1 MRFVHLIVVAALV
14 SAAAY
19 VYKIKFEA
27 TLQAEQVAKLRAEIR
42 RERDAVAALRAQWAQ
57 LDNPDRIQGLSQR
70 HLHLRAIQPT
80 QFDQID
86 RLPERAANSS
96 ANADPIGA
104 LIENVEP
111 DVPTGSIPAKSIPA
125 RSAPAK
131 PAAR

>member
-1 MRFVHLIVVAALV
+1 VRFVHLIVVAALV
-14 SAAAY
+14 CAAAY
-19 VYKIKFEA
+19 VYKSKFEV

-70 HLHLRAIQPT
+70 HLQLKPIQPT

-86 RLPERAANSS
+86 RLPERP
-96 ANADPIGA
+96 ANAPVNSDPIGA

-111 DVPTGSIPAKSIPA
+111 DFPTGSIRAPA
-125 RSAPAK
+125 R

>member
-14 SAAAY
+14 CAAAY
-19 VYKIKFEA
+19 VYKSKFEV
-27 TLQAEQVAKLRAEIR
+27 TLQAEQVAKQRAEIR

-70 HLHLRAIQPT
+70 HLQLKPIQPT

-86 RLPERAANSS
+86 RLPERPAN
-96 ANADPIGA
+96 APVNADPIGA

-111 DVPTGSIPAKSIPA
+111 DFPTGSI
-125 RSAPAK
+125 RAPAK

>member
-57 LDNPDRIQGLSQR
+57 LDNPERIQGLAQR
-70 HLHLRAIQPT
+70 HLALRPVQPT

-86 RLPERAANSS
+86 RLAERP
-96 ANADPIGA
+96 ANAPAPNSDPIGA
-104 LIENVEP
+104 LIENVESPTSSFP
-111 DVPTGSIPAKSIPA
+111 DGSIPVSSIQP
-125 RSAPAK
+125 K
-131 PAAR
+131 PVVR

>member
-57 LDNPDRIQGLSQR
+57 LDNPERIQGLAQR
-70 HLHLRAIQPT
+70 HLALRPVQPT

-86 RLPERAANSS
+86 RLPERPPNAPAPNS
-96 ANADPIGA
+96 DPIGA
-104 LIENVEP
+104 LIENV
-111 DVPTGSIPAKSIPA
+111 DTDRSNGSVPVSSVTPKQLV
-125 RSAPAK
+125 R
-131 PAAR
+131 

>member
-1 MRFVHLIVVAALV
+1 MRVVHLIVVAALV
-14 SAAAY
+14 FAAAY

-70 HLHLRAIQPT
+70 HLQLKPIQPT

-86 RLPERAANSS
+86 RLPERAPNAPV
-96 ANADPIGA
+96 NADPIGA

-111 DVPTGSIPAKSIPA
+111 DFPTGSIPASAAPA
-125 RSAPAK
+125 R

>member
-70 HLHLRAIQPT
+70 HLQLRAIQPT

-86 RLPERAANSS
+86 RLPEKAANAS
-96 ANADPIGA
+96 AADPIGA

-111 DVPTGSIPAKSIPA
+111 DVPTGSIPANAIPA
-125 RSAPAK
+125 KSAPAR

>member
-57 LDNPDRIQGLSQR
+57 LDNPDRVQGLAQR
-70 HLHLRAIQPT
+70 HLQLRAVQPT
-80 QFDQID
+80 QFEQID
-86 RLPERAANSS
+86 RLPERAANSP

-111 DVPTGSIPAKSIPA
+111 DFPTGSIPPKSSPVK
-125 RSAPAK
+125 SAPAK

>member
-70 HLHLRAIQPT
+70 HLQLRAIQPT

-86 RLPERAANSS
+86 RLPEKAANSS
-96 ANADPIGA
+96 AADPIGA

-111 DVPTGSIPAKSIPA
+111 DVPTGSIPANSIPA
-125 RSAPAK
+125 KTAPAK